1 MFPSRVGEYNDDD
14 LIGTDATTAA
24 DNFDPDHPIYRALA
38 GYAAL
43 YREHPALRRGAQ
55 IHRCADDGPGAY
67 AFSRIDRDERI
78 EYVVALNNA
87 TTPATAKLPTY
98 YGEGIAF
105 ERLTREGEAAAAVST
120 DADGEL
126 AIAVPALG
134 FVIYR
139 ADRRIPDGDAPPA
152 IAFVAPQ
159 ADATVE
165 LATVMKDGH
174 PFTTPLELRVELGRP
189 THAEVTFAA
198 RAGDGPWRIVGTD
211 DNPPYRVFYRVAETP
226 ANAELAFAAVV
237 DDLTGHR
244 GVATVEGVRV
254 TRTESP
260 ALRAAMTEATFHY
273 VPPPGHET
281 GSVSLRGT
289 MNGWG
294 ETPMKREADGSWTV
308 TVALPAGTHQYKF
321 FIDGAWPQ
329 DMATGKGGGP
339 VDDEAEG
346 YHDDGFGGRNAVR
359 TFPP

>member
-1 MFPSRVGEYNDDD
+1 MFPSRVAEYNDDD

-24 DNFDPDHPIYRALA
+24 DNFDPGHPLYRALA
-38 GYAAL
+38 GYARL
-43 YREHPALRRGAQ
+43 YREHVALRRGAQ
-55 IHRCADDGPGAY
+55 IHRYADHGPGVY
-67 AFSRIDRDERI
+67 AFSRIDRGERV

-87 TTPATAKLPTY
+87 AAPATVKVPTY
-98 YGEGIAF
+98 YGEGVPF
-105 ERLTREGEAAAAVST
+105 ERLTGEGDTAAPVST
-120 DADGEL
+120 DAGGAL
-126 AIAVPALG
+126 AIVVPALG
-134 FVIYR
+134 FDIYR
-139 ADRRIPDGDAPPA
+139 AARGVPDAGAAPA

-165 LATVMKDGH
+165 LATVVKDGH

-189 THAEVTFAA
+189 AQAEVTFAA
-198 RAGDGPWRIVGTD
+198 RAGEGPWRIVGTD

-260 ALRAAMTEATFHY
+260 ALRAAMTEASFRY
-273 VPPPGHET
+273 VPPPGRET

-308 TVALPAGTHQYKF
+308 TVTLPAGTHQYKF

-329 DMATGKGGGP
+329 DMATGKDDAP
-339 VDDEAEG
+339 VDEEAEG

-359 TFPP
+359 SFAP